1 MSKFTE
7 EVIMIEAFLF
17 IGIAI
22 LIGRVLAEFH
32 RHPMD
37 LGLSKYRVSADEYR
51 RRNKDIYL

>member
-1 MSKFTE
+1 
-7 EVIMIEAFLF
+7 MIEAFLF
-17 IGIAI
+17 IGIAV